1 MSRLCQLSAAAS
13 TVFVLLSAANPIITA
28 GDHESS
34 SVDETGGQLSSG
46 ALIDLLY
53 GRAGNIHLKGALLVR
68 LLLQVYQTDDLIF
81 IKGQANRSLIL
92 TVFRIKG
99 INRWLLADPPTS
111 LWSWHS
117 LLLLFP
123 VYTDYKPGKV
133 KDQPQSLQK
142 SLADVL
148 PALCYTVFAAFTV
161 CKTCL
166 YCTGGFYHG

>member
-13 TVFVLLSAANPIITA
+13 TVFVLLSAANSIITA
-28 GDHESS
+28 GDHERS

-123 VYTDYKPGKV
+123 VYTDYKPEKE
-133 KDQPQSLQK
+133 KDQHQSSQK
-142 SLADVL
+142 TLADVL
-148 PALCYTVFAAFTV
+148 PALCYTVFAVFTV
-161 CKTCL
+161 WETCL